1 MKDKEK
7 ILKAFEF
14 LEKGKN
20 KIDNKRFQES
30 CKILNKYILDA
41 YEENVITETEANTF
55 SERLTDLME
64 DTRKTVIK
72 TEKYKEIPNIKIC
85 PKCGTENKVNAKFCY
100 ECGYT
105 FAKTEILEEDAEGMG
120 SYQMLL
126 IILSGI
132 SGLCIGYLLFGKFLG
147 FYIPIKELIS
157 GLEIMGIKLVD
168 FWGII
173 VKIVF
178 TGILSTI
185 FSMIIV
191 LQFKKKSDLVRL
203 TSIGGIATIFLI
215 AMVFMASANVF
226 TKEPEWTFTPQTK
239 NVEKQTGTIGSK
251 LMVTNIT
258 NDKNT
263 FYITIKNATGY
274 ELVNDLI
281 GGSFT
286 ADDLDVDE
294 DNYQADVMVTIKDST
309 GSPVVNGIMVKAYG
323 SSTASFTNGTIDNDD
338 GGQIEVIV
346 ATAQM
351 NPGETYTIIITAAGT
366 TSTEKYTAI

>member
-1 MKDKEK
+1 
-7 ILKAFEF
+7 
-14 LEKGKN
+14 
-20 KIDNKRFQES
+20 
-30 CKILNKYILDA
+30 
-41 YEENVITETEANTF
+41 
-55 SERLTDLME
+55 
-64 DTRKTVIK
+64 
-72 TEKYKEIPNIKIC
+72 
-85 PKCGTENKVNAKFCY
+85 
-100 ECGYT
+100 
-105 FAKTEILEEDAEGMG
+105 
-120 SYQMLL
+120 L

-251 LMVTNIT
+251 LRMTNIT

-338 GGQIEVIV
+338 EGQIEVIV

-351 NPGETYTIIITAAGT
+351 NPGETYTIIITVAGT